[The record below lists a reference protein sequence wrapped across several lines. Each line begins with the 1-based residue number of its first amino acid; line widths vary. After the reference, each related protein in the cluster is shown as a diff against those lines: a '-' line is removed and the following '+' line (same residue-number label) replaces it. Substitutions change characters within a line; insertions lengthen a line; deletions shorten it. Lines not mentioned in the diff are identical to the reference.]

1 MGGKIGWVDENNLSN
16 SIYEKLKDKKEAE
29 NTDTLKIGNKLLI
42 LKIESVRET
51 EIKIDKENEL
61 KKMIQFE
68 TNKQLNQFSRIFF
81 NKSKLNY
88 SINEN

>member
-1 MGGKIGWVDENNLSN
+1 MEI
-16 SIYEKLKDKKEAE
+16 I
-29 NTDTLKIGNKLLI
+29 LI

-68 TNKQLNQFSRIFF
+68 TNKQLNQFSNIFF